1 MGIPSHALSLF
12 LSSCAEAPV
21 ISTNLDRWCGSESNA
36 PFPGASFSSAPSDRP
51 VPLVSA
57 QAQQTADAG
66 VITIESD
73 LQSAD
78 NGTGVITAS
87 GNVRFVHAGRGLV
100 ATSRQAQYFT
110 EEDRIVLSGDVDVI
124 QADGNQLRADR
135 LTYLLDEGRVIAS
148 PVPGQQVF
156 SQWSL
161 TPSQPVLDVQ
171 AETNPVTP

>member
-1 MGIPSHALSLF
+1 MCP
-12 LSSCAEAPV
+12 
-21 ISTNLDRWCGSESNA
+21 LDA
-36 PFPGASFSSAPSDRP
+36 
-51 VPLVSA
+51 V

-78 NGTGVITAS
+78 NSTGVITAS
-87 GNVRFVHAGRGLV
+87 GNVRLVHAGRGLV

-124 QADGNQLRADR
+124 QADGNQLSADR
-135 LTYLLDEGRVIAS
+135 FTYLLEEGRAIAS

-161 TPSQPVLDVQ
+161 TPSQPALDP
-171 AETNPVTP
+171 APAANPVTP

>member
-1 MGIPSHALSLF
+1 MLRLRGLLLALPLLTVLCS
-12 LSSCAEAPV
+12 
-21 ISTNLDRWCGSESNA
+21 
-36 PFPGASFSSAPSDRP
+36 
-51 VPLVSA
+51 LVSA
-57 QAQQTADAG
+57 QAQQTAEAG

-87 GNVRFVHAGRGLV
+87 GNVRLVHADRGLV

-124 QADGNQLRADR
+124 QSDGNQLRADR
-135 LTYLLDEGRVIAS
+135 FTYLLDESRAIAS

-171 AETNPVTP
+171 AETKPVTP

>member
-1 MGIPSHALSLF
+1 MLRTGGFCLALPLLAIF
-12 LSSCAEAPV
+12 
-21 ISTNLDRWCGSESNA
+21 W
-36 PFPGASFSSAPSDRP
+36 
-51 VPLVSA
+51 PLVSV

-87 GNVRFVHAGRGLV
+87 GNVRLVHAGRGLV

-135 LTYLLDEGRVIAS
+135 FTYLLDEGRAIAS

-161 TPSQPVLDVQ
+161 TPSQPALGP
-171 AETNPVTP
+171 APAANPVTP

>member
-1 MGIPSHALSLF
+1 MAGNALLRSGGL
-12 LSSCAEAPV
+12 LLALPLLAAICP
-21 ISTNLDRWCGSESNA
+21 LDA
-36 PFPGASFSSAPSDRP
+36 
-51 VPLVSA
+51 V

-73 LQSAD
+73 LQAAD
-78 NGTGVITAS
+78 NSTGVITAS
-87 GNVRFVHAGRGLV
+87 GNVRLVHAGRGLV

-135 LTYLLDEGRVIAS
+135 FTYLLGEGRAIAS

-161 TPSQPVLDVQ
+161 TISQPALDP
-171 AETNPVTP
+171 APAANPVTR

>member
-1 MGIPSHALSLF
+1 MLRFRGLLLALPL
-12 LSSCAEAPV
+12 L
-21 ISTNLDRWCGSESNA
+21 TLLL
-36 PFPGASFSSAPSDRP
+36 
-51 VPLVSA
+51 PLVSA

-87 GNVRFVHAGRGLV
+87 GNVRLVHVGRGLV

-135 LTYLLDEGRVIAS
+135 FTYFLDEGRAVAS
-148 PVPGQQVF
+148 PLPGQQVF

-161 TPSQPVLDVQ
+161 TPSQPELDVQ
-171 AETNPVTP
+171 AETNPVTPCPGTVECLHHPWGP

>member
-1 MGIPSHALSLF
+1 MAGKALLRSGGL
-12 LSSCAEAPV
+12 LLALPLLAAICP
-21 ISTNLDRWCGSESNA
+21 LDA
-36 PFPGASFSSAPSDRP
+36 
-51 VPLVSA
+51 V

-73 LQSAD
+73 LQAAD
-78 NGTGVITAS
+78 NSTGVITAS
-87 GNVRFVHAGRGLV
+87 GNVRLVHAGRGLV

-135 LTYLLDEGRVIAS
+135 FTYLLEEGRAIAT

-161 TPSQPVLDVQ
+161 TISQPALDP
-171 AETNPVTP
+171 APAANPVTR

>member
-1 MGIPSHALSLF
+1 MKAMLRSRGLLLALPL
-12 LSSCAEAPV
+12 LTV
-21 ISTNLDRWCGSESNA
+21 LW
-36 PFPGASFSSAPSDRP
+36 
-51 VPLVSA
+51 PLVAA

-87 GNVRFVHAGRGLV
+87 GNVRLVHTGRGLV

-135 LTYLLDEGRVIAS
+135 FTYLLDEGRAIAS

>member
-1 MGIPSHALSLF
+1 MLRTGGFCLALPLLAIF
-12 LSSCAEAPV
+12 
-21 ISTNLDRWCGSESNA
+21 GS
-36 PFPGASFSSAPSDRP
+36 
-51 VPLVSA
+51 LVSA

-87 GNVRFVHAGRGLV
+87 GNVRLVHAGRGLV

-135 LTYLLDEGRVIAS
+135 FTYLLEEGRAIAS
-148 PVPGQQVF
+148 PVPGQRVF

-161 TPSQPVLDVQ
+161 TPGQPVPDVQ
-171 AETNPVTP
+171 TETTTVTR

>member
-1 MGIPSHALSLF
+1 MLRSGGLLLALPLLASI
-12 LSSCAEAPV
+12 CP
-21 ISTNLDRWCGSESNA
+21 LDA
-36 PFPGASFSSAPSDRP
+36 
-51 VPLVSA
+51 V

-78 NGTGVITAS
+78 NSTGVITAS
-87 GNVRFVHAGRGLV
+87 GNVRLVHAGRGLV

-124 QADGNQLRADR
+124 QADGNLLRADR
-135 LTYLLDEGRVIAS
+135 FTYLLEDGRAIAR
-148 PVPGQQVF
+148 PLPGQQVF

-161 TPSQPVLDVQ
+161 QPSQPVLEE
-171 AETNPVTP
+171 APETTPVVP

>member
-1 MGIPSHALSLF
+1 MLRFRGLLLALPL
-12 LSSCAEAPV
+12 LTV
-21 ISTNLDRWCGSESNA
+21 LW
-36 PFPGASFSSAPSDRP
+36 
-51 VPLVSA
+51 PLVAA

-78 NGTGVITAS
+78 NVTGVITAS
-87 GNVRFVHAGRGLV
+87 GNVRLVHADSGLV

-135 LTYLLDEGRVIAS
+135 FTYLLDEGRAIAS

-161 TPSQPVLDVQ
+161 TISQPALDP
-171 AETNPVTP
+171 APAANPVTR

>member
-1 MGIPSHALSLF
+1 MLRLGGLLFSLPLLAALGPLF
-12 LSSCAEAPV
+12 Q
-21 ISTNLDRWCGSESNA
+21 
-36 PFPGASFSSAPSDRP
+36 
-51 VPLVSA
+51 A
-57 QAQQTADAG
+57 QAQQAADAG

-78 NGTGVITAS
+78 SSTGVITAS
-87 GNVRFVHAGRGLV
+87 GNVRLVHAGRGLV

-124 QADGNQLRADR
+124 QADGNLLRADR
-135 LTYLLDEGRVIAS
+135 FTYLLEDGTAVAS

-161 TPSQPVLDVQ
+161 QPGQPLLD
-171 AETNPVTP
+171 AAPASNPVAP

>member
-1 MGIPSHALSLF
+1 MLRTGGFCLALPLLAIF
-12 LSSCAEAPV
+12 
-21 ISTNLDRWCGSESNA
+21 W
-36 PFPGASFSSAPSDRP
+36 
-51 VPLVSA
+51 PLVSA
-57 QAQQTADAG
+57 QAQQMADAG

-78 NGTGVITAS
+78 NVTGVITAS
-87 GNVRFVHAGRGLV
+87 GNVRLVHAGRGLV

-135 LTYLLDEGRVIAS
+135 FTYLLEEGRAIAS

-161 TPSQPVLDVQ
+161 TPGQPVPDVQ
-171 AETNPVTP
+171 TETTTVTR

>member
-1 MGIPSHALSLF
+1 MLRTGGFCLALPLLAIF
-12 LSSCAEAPV
+12 
-21 ISTNLDRWCGSESNA
+21 G
-36 PFPGASFSSAPSDRP
+36 
-51 VPLVSA
+51 PLVSA

-87 GNVRFVHAGRGLV
+87 GNVRLVHAGRGLV

-135 LTYLLDEGRVIAS
+135 FTYLLEEGRAIAS

-161 TPSQPVLDVQ
+161 TPGQPVPDVQ
-171 AETNPVTP
+171 TETTTVTR

>member
-1 MGIPSHALSLF
+1 MLRTGGFCLALPLLAIF
-12 LSSCAEAPV
+12 
-21 ISTNLDRWCGSESNA
+21 W
-36 PFPGASFSSAPSDRP
+36 
-51 VPLVSA
+51 PLVSA
-57 QAQQTADAG
+57 QAQQMADAG

-87 GNVRFVHAGRGLV
+87 GNVRLVHAGRGLV

-135 LTYLLDEGRVIAS
+135 FTYLLEEGRAIAS

-171 AETNPVTP
+171 TETTTVTR

>member
-1 MGIPSHALSLF
+1 MRRTGGFCLALPLLAIF
-12 LSSCAEAPV
+12 
-21 ISTNLDRWCGSESNA
+21 W
-36 PFPGASFSSAPSDRP
+36 
-51 VPLVSA
+51 PLVSA

-66 VITIESD
+66 FITIESD

-87 GNVRFVHAGRGLV
+87 GNVRLVHAGRGLV

-135 LTYLLDEGRVIAS
+135 FTYLLEDGRAIAS
-148 PVPGQQVF
+148 PLPGQQVF
-156 SQWSL
+156 SQWTL
-161 TPSQPVLDVQ
+161 QPSQPVLD
-171 AETNPVTP
+171 AAPKTNPVAP

>member
-1 MGIPSHALSLF
+1 MLHTGSLCLALPLLAIF
-12 LSSCAEAPV
+12 L
-21 ISTNLDRWCGSESNA
+21 
-36 PFPGASFSSAPSDRP
+36 
-51 VPLVSA
+51 PLVSA
-57 QAQQTADAG
+57 QAQQTAEAG
-66 VITIESD
+66 TITIESD

-87 GNVRFVHAGRGLV
+87 GNVRLVHVGRGLV

-124 QADGNQLRADR
+124 QADGNQLSADR
-135 LTYLLDEGRVIAS
+135 FTYLLEEGRAIAS

-171 AETNPVTP
+171 AETTTVTR

>member
-1 MGIPSHALSLF
+1 MLRFGGLLFSLPLLAAL
-12 LSSCAEAPV
+12 
-21 ISTNLDRWCGSESNA
+21 
-36 PFPGASFSSAPSDRP
+36 
-51 VPLVSA
+51 VPLFPA
-57 QAQQTADAG
+57 QAQQAADAG

-78 NGTGVITAS
+78 SSTGVITAS
-87 GNVRFVHAGRGLV
+87 GNVRLVHAGRGLV

-124 QADGNQLRADR
+124 QADGNLLRADR
-135 LTYLLDEGRVIAS
+135 FTYLLEDGTAVAS

-161 TPSQPVLDVQ
+161 QPGQPLLD
-171 AETNPVTP
+171 AAPASNPVAP

>member
-1 MGIPSHALSLF
+1 MLRFGGLF
-12 LSSCAEAPV
+12 LALPRLAIMCP
-21 ISTNLDRWCGSESNA
+21 LDA
-36 PFPGASFSSAPSDRP
+36 
-51 VPLVSA
+51 V
-57 QAQQTADAG
+57 QAQQTADEG

-78 NGTGVITAS
+78 NGTVVITAS
-87 GNVRFVHAGRGLV
+87 GNVRLVHAGRGLV

-124 QADGNQLRADR
+124 QADGNQLRAAR
-135 LTYLLDEGRVIAS
+135 FTYLLDEGRAIAS

>member
-1 MGIPSHALSLF
+1 MLRFGGLLFSLPLLAALGALF
-12 LSSCAEAPV
+12 PAEAQ
-21 ISTNLDRWCGSESNA
+21 
-36 PFPGASFSSAPSDRP
+36 
-51 VPLVSA
+51 
-57 QAQQTADAG
+57 QAADAG

-78 NGTGVITAS
+78 NSTGVITAS
-87 GNVRFVHAGRGLV
+87 GNVRLVHAGRGLV

-124 QADGNQLRADR
+124 QADGNLLRADR
-135 LTYLLDEGRVIAS
+135 FTYLLEDGTAVAS

-161 TPSQPVLDVQ
+161 QPGQPVLD
-171 AETNPVTP
+171 AAPASNPVAP

>member
-1 MGIPSHALSLF
+1 MLRTGGFCLALPLLAIF
-12 LSSCAEAPV
+12 
-21 ISTNLDRWCGSESNA
+21 G
-36 PFPGASFSSAPSDRP
+36 
-51 VPLVSA
+51 PLVSA

-78 NGTGVITAS
+78 NGPGVVTAS
-87 GNVRFVHAGRGLV
+87 GNVRLVHAGRGLV

-135 LTYLLDEGRVIAS
+135 FTYLLDEGRAVAS

-161 TPSQPVLDVQ
+161 SPSQPVLDVQ
-171 AETNPVTP
+171 FETNPVTQ

>member
-1 MGIPSHALSLF
+1 MAVKVILRSGGLLLF
-12 LSSCAEAPV
+12 LPLLAALCP
-21 ISTNLDRWCGSESNA
+21 L
-36 PFPGASFSSAPSDRP
+36 FP
-51 VPLVSA
+51 A
-57 QAQQTADAG
+57 QAQQFADSG

-87 GNVRFVHAGRGLV
+87 GNVRLVHAGRGLV

-124 QADGNQLRADR
+124 QADGNLLRADR
-135 LTYLLDEGRVIAS
+135 FTYLLEEGRAIAS

-161 TPSQPVLDVQ
+161 QPTPPVLDPAPAINQV
-171 AETNPVTP
+171 AP